1 MNPTLLLR
9 IAAGVCL
16 LTAIGHTLGA
26 PWTPATG
33 TAASAV
39 IGSMKALQFS
49 AMGTDRTYWDF
60 YYGFGVS
67 ISVYLFAQAIVLWQI
82 AAVAKSAARQ
92 MRPMMLTFLASNLI
106 SGAITWKY
114 FFAAPLILTFATA
127 ACIIAAWLAAGRRT
141 ASA

>member
-9 IAAGVCL
+9 IAAGVCF

-33 TAASAV
+33 AAAAAV
-39 IGSMKALQFS
+39 IGAIKALHFS
-49 AMGTDRTYWDF
+49 ALGADRTYWDF

-67 ISVYLFAQAIVLWQI
+67 ISVYLFAQSILLWQI
-82 AAVAKSAARQ
+82 AAVSKSAARQ
-92 MRPMMLTFLASNLI
+92 MRPLMLTFLVSNLI
-106 SGAITWKY
+106 SVAITWKY
-114 FFAAPLILTFATA
+114 FFVAPLILTLATT
-127 ACIIAAWLAAGRRT
+127 ACMIAAWVAAGRRT